1 MEKETKG
8 KSKEEIKT
16 DVKEV
21 KETKKVEDKNTTKAS
36 KKETDKV
43 VSKEKNAKK
52 SDAKVKAEVKEKLDK
67 DTKKAKETDKTKENK
82 KESNKTTKKDKNT
95 DKVEDKKNSKNDSKE
110 NTSIYNK
117 RRIIYI
123 LVGVILILIAVLM
136 YSNLITFGNNPK
148 ATVNNY
154 FRLLK
159 EDPQTAL
166 RKYGESEF
174 EKKLKKER
182 LKYLE
187 YKVLS
192 ERKTNKKSESN
203 INSTVYEVE
212 IEIKNTSP
220 RTVYEK
226 TKKQMQNFKF
236 KEGTK
241 EYKKEFLKQYTKIN
255 KEESKKM
262 KTIKNKIYVVKDTL
276 SSKYIL
282 VDDIEK

>member
-1 MEKETKG
+1 MEKETKV
-8 KSKEEIKT
+8 KAKEEIKT

-67 DTKKAKETDKTKENK
+67 DTTKAKETDKTQENK
-82 KESNKTTKKDKNT
+82 KESNNTIKKYKNT